1 MTVGEQRVR
10 AGSEDADHDEQMIA
24 NAAGAMDVVRTA
36 SATVDTE
43 LDAIAEEAS
52 RQVDDAN
59 AAVDDVSSLSATIE
73 EIAATATAVSE
84 QSDRAASEAAEGREA
99 AAEATEAL
107 REAREAGQAAL
118 DRIDALTTQIDRIA
132 EALAGI
138 DDIAD
143 QTNML
148 ALNASIEAARAGDG
162 SDGFAVVAEEI
173 KSLAGESQSQAD
185 DIDALLTDVRA
196 ATDETVDQLERAVER
211 IDRGTDRA
219 EETKAAFDDV
229 TEAVDETAAD
239 IGSVSAA
246 ADEQAAT
253 SERVAATVE
262 SVASSAESVERDI
275 ETIRDA
281 RSEQTEM
288 LSEIEDALD
297 SVAASRERELA
308 DADRI
313 PTGVDGIDG
322 LCDGGIAQGSRAV
335 VRHDGSAPVERF
347 VAQACATAVANGRAV
362 SLSPPPGLDR
372 TTLETALNAVGS
384 SVESALAADRLFVLD
399 MFDDWSGGRNVFDLD
414 SRSLGEVNERTAER
428 RDRPLLVVGNV
439 AGEIEVLGERA
450 ARAAR
455 YDNDDGVLR
464 PTDTVVNV
472 VDDSAVSDSF
482 AAFYAGAA
490 DQVLSLTA
498 SDGQPAVELAT
509 AVEGVGGATRRLTA
523 SPEPP
528 FLTVA
533 DGGP

>member
-10 AGSEDADHDEQMIA
+10 TGADDDHDEQMIA
-24 NAAGAMDVVRTA
+24 NAAGALDVVRTA
-36 SATVDTE
+36 SATVDAE
-43 LDAIAEEAS
+43 LDAIAGEAS
-52 RQVDDAN
+52 SQVDDAN

-73 EIAATATAVSE
+73 AVAATATAVSE
-84 QSDRAASEAAEGREA
+84 QSERAASEAAEGRAA

-107 REAREAGQAAL
+107 REAREAGAAAL
-118 DRIDALTTQIDRIA
+118 ERIDALTTQIDRIA

-196 ATDETVDQLERAVER
+196 ATDETVAQLERAVER
-211 IDRGTDRA
+211 IDRGTGRA
-219 EETKAAFDDV
+219 EETTAAFDDV
-229 TEAVDETAAD
+229 TEAVEETAAD

-262 SVASSAESVERDI
+262 SVAASAESAERDI

-288 LSEIEDALD
+288 LSEVEDALD
-297 SVAASRERELA
+297 SVAGSRERDLA
-308 DADRI
+308 DAERI
-313 PTGVDGIDG
+313 PTGIDGLDG
-322 LCDGGIAQGSRAV
+322 LCDGGIAQGGRAV
-335 VRHDGSAPVERF
+335 VRHDGSAPVARF
-347 VAQACATAVANGRAV
+347 VAQLCAAAIADGRAV
-362 SLSPPPGLDR
+362 SLSPPPGFDRATLDA
-372 TTLETALNAVGS
+372 ALHAVDTG
-384 SVESALAADRLFVLD
+384 VDEALAADRLFVLD
-399 MFDDWSGGRNVFDLD
+399 MFDDWAGGRNVFALD
-414 SRSLGEVNERTAER
+414 RRSLGEVNERSAER

-455 YDNDDGVLR
+455 YDNDDGVLES
-464 PTDTVVNV
+464 TDTVVNV
-472 VDDSAVSDSF
+472 VDDSTVSDSV
-482 AAFYAGAA
+482 AAFYGGAA
-490 DQVLSLTA
+490 DQVLSLAGGGRRPT
-498 SDGQPAVELAT
+498 VELAT
-509 AVEGVGGATRRLTA
+509 AVDGAGGATRPLTA
-523 SPEPP
+523 SRAPP

-533 DGGP
+533 DGEP